1 MKLQIEIT
9 SPTATTRSGIKNGRP
24 WQMIEQGG
32 MVTYPNGER
41 RRTAL
46 LLDDGAPDLVP
57 GLYEPTDNAVF
68 PGDFGAIRV
77 SMDAKNWQRVDAGK
91 VAAK

>member
-9 SPTATTRSGIKNGRP
+9 AANATIKSGTSKAGKAYRFA
-24 WQMIEQGG
+24 EQTG

-46 LLDDGAPDLVP
+46 VLDDNEPDLLP
-57 GLYEPTDNAVF
+57 GIYEPRDTAIY
-68 PGDFGAIRV
+68 PGDYGSIQV
-77 SMDAKNWQRVDAGK
+77 SMNAKNWQRIDTP
-91 VAAK
+91 AKK

>member
-9 SPTATTRSGIKNGRP
+9 ASNATIKSGTSRAGKAYRFA
-24 WQMIEQGG
+24 EQVG

-46 LLDDGAPDLVP
+46 VLDDNEPDLIP
-57 GLYEPTDNAVF
+57 GIYEPTDNAVY
-68 PGDFGAIRV
+68 PGDFGSIQI
-77 SMDAKNWQRVDAGK
+77 SMNAKNWQRVEPKGNK
-91 VAAK
+91 

>member
-9 SPTATTRSGIKNGRP
+9 STTATTRSGIKNGKA

-46 LLDDGAPDLVP
+46 LLEDGVPDLTP
-57 GLYEPTDNAVF
+57 GLYEPTDNAFF
-68 PGDFGAIRV
+68 PGDFGSIRV
-77 SMDAKNWQRVDAGK
+77 SMDAKNWQRVETK
-91 VAAK
+91 QTAK